1 VDALRE
7 DFPRQSSYAM
17 CDGPDCLFIGK
28 SGQKAPEQLLKDGA
42 LFLHGGRHPYERA
55 SHNHRFNT
63 RDPDQ
68 LLDGFDFP
76 GAVTISSALA
86 DKNPASTDTDF
97 HQVWWP
103 AGPWELLE

>member
-28 SGQKAPEQLLKDGA
+28 PREEFFFTAAAILTK
-42 LFLHGGRHPYERA
+42 GRVTIIGSIRA
-55 SHNHRFNT
+55 IRIT
-63 RDPDQ
+63 
-68 LLDGFDFP
+68 LLDGFDLP
-76 GAVTISSALA
+76 GAVTISSVLA

-97 HQVWWP
+97 RQVWWP
-103 AGPWELLE
+103 AGPWELL